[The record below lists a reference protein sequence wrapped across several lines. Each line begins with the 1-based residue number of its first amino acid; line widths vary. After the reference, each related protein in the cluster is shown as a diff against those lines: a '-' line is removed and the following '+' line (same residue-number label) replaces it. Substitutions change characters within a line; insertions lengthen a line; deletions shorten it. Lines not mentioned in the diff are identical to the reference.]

1 MPMVMPDDRSAI
13 QAAVK
18 TCGAEDIRRAR
29 LLRIPNTLQLE
40 YLYASEAML
49 PELRERPG
57 FEVLGD
63 LEEMRFEG
71 ERLVNPWPE
80 AH

>member
-1 MPMVMPDDRSAI
+1 
-13 QAAVK
+13 
-18 TCGAEDIRRAR
+18 
-29 LLRIPNTLQLE
+29 
-40 YLYASEAML
+40 ML
-49 PELRERPG
+49 PALRERPG